1 MNQRLIKH
9 LAVLGALATTAFF
22 FQNCS
27 NKGFE
32 TTNLSSRSG
41 TSNNQFSSSDDFED
55 SEEQS
60 SGSIAAGLS
69 IEDHSVGNRTIVT
82 RLTQKIHGAKAGL
95 KGCTGTMA
103 NYNTVCL
110 NDSDF
115 IFITSSAAWGANA
128 YDAASDVYSVDADVS
143 ANGWPHTTYFTR
155 YIAADGSRKEVTFT
169 PAVSVQQAIARLQWV
184 LTQPKACI
192 GPTPAAAP
200 LGESCSN
207 EGETR
212 TNECGTVTCQFK

>member
-1 MNQRLIKH
+1 MNRRLMKH
-9 LAVLGALATTAFF
+9 LAVLCTLATTAFF

-32 TTNLSSRSG
+32 TTSLSSQSG
-41 TSNNQFSSSDDFED
+41 TSGNQFASSGDFED
-55 SEEQS
+55 SNQS
-60 SGSIAAGLS
+60 SGSIAANLS
-69 IEDHSVGNRTIVT
+69 IEDHSVGNGTVVT

-95 KGCTGTMA
+95 KGCTGIIA
-103 NYNTVCL
+103 NYNSVCL
-110 NDSDF
+110 NESEF

-128 YDAASDVYSVDADVS
+128 YDASSDVYSVDIDVS
-143 ANGWPHTTYFTR
+143 AQGWPQTTYFTR

-169 PAVSVQQAIARLQWV
+169 PAVNAQQAIARLQWV
-184 LTQPKACI
+184 LTHPRACV